1 MPAAHLAPW
10 VCMAMTALTLFDTA
24 IGHCAVVWGGA
35 GILVIQ
41 LPEADVEQTLA
52 RIQRRV
58 PHAREECP
66 PPEIQIAIDDIVA
79 LTHGNRRDLSAI
91 TLDMDGV
98 PEFDRRVY
106 QVTRAIA
113 FGETLTYGEVATRL
127 GTQGQARAV
136 GQALGRNPFAIVV
149 PCHRVTAAGGRAG
162 GFSAN
167 GGSTTKL
174 RLLNI
179 EGAMLHRTPTL
190 FDGDPAFS
198 LSLRSN

>member
-1 MPAAHLAPW
+1 
-10 VCMAMTALTLFDTA
+10 MAMMALTLFDTA
-24 IGHCAVVWGGA
+24 IGRCAMVWGSA
-35 GILVIQ
+35 GILAIQ
-41 LPEADVEQTLA
+41 LPEANMAQTLA
-52 RIQRRV
+52 RVQRRF
-58 PHAREECP
+58 PHAREKRP
-66 PPEIQIAIDDIVA
+66 PPEIQAAIDDIVA
-79 LTHGNRRDLSAI
+79 LTHGNRRDLFAI

-98 PEFDRRVY
+98 PEFDRRTY

-127 GTQGQARAV
+127 GRPGQARAV
-136 GQALGRNPFAIVV
+136 GQALGRNPFAIIV

-167 GGSTTKL
+167 GGPATKL

-190 FDGDPAFS
+190 FDGDPAFG
-198 LSLRSN
+198 LSLKNN